1 MESGRKR
8 IVRELRKMI
17 DTLPTLG
24 ETEFTMRHYQES
36 AIQAASKWL
45 WEDGQPSGIIQLATG
60 LGKTPMAG
68 ELLRRAIQS
77 GRVQRALFLAHRDE
91 LITQACRCFERSG
104 LSPGREQG
112 QLRADSLFPA
122 QVVVSTVQ
130 TLSRRMEQWPKDEF
144 QIIVQDECHRGAGQ
158 SFQSIYD
165 YYSGAKLLGIT
176 ATIDRADK
184 KGLDRFTEV
193 IYRYTLM
200 DALRDPLGPFLS
212 PVQFYRIDLGA
223 DLRKVRT
230 IGKKGDFN
238 QGDLGKAIEP
248 YVEKFANSIADE
260 IGKRKTIVF
269 MPCVGSATAM
279 ASALNQL
286 GVKSEWVSGDR
297 KDKRHIITSYKE
309 NAWQCIV
316 NCDMLGEGFD
326 DPATEC
332 VVLKPTRSR
341 IAYAQMVGR
350 GTRLFPGKSFCT
362 VIDFNHTS
370 DMDLIGPG
378 SLAEL
383 DTEVADEVTKIV
395 KEDKGV
401 SLWDAVEK
409 AKDRVK
415 KKREELAVSIAKVKQ
430 TYRKVVVDPFQAA
443 SNLGVLST
451 SLSLSD
457 RATSKQVELLSK
469 WGVATP
475 ESLTKPQASRMIGA
489 MIERRKAGLCSLN
502 QLNTLVSLGVKP
514 YMARNMTFSEASAK
528 IDQLL
533 RNK

>member
-1 MESGRKR
+1 
-8 IVRELRKMI
+8 MI
-17 DTLPTLG
+17 DTLSTLG
-24 ETEFTMRHYQES
+24 ETEFTMRHYQDA
-36 AIQAASKWL
+36 AIDAAFKWL

-68 ELLRRAIQS
+68 EFIRRSIQA
-77 GRVQRALFLAHRDE
+77 GRVQRALFLAHRDK
-91 LITQACRCFERSG
+91 LITQACRCFEKSG
-104 LSPGREQG
+104 LSHGREQAG
-112 QLRADSLFPA
+112 MRADCLFPA
-122 QVVVSTVQ
+122 QVVVATVQ
-130 TLSRRMEQWPKDEF
+130 TLSRRLEQWPKDEF
-144 QIIVQDECHRGAGQ
+144 QLIITDEMHRSAGGTYQ
-158 SFQSIYD
+158 AIYD
-165 YYSGAKLLGIT
+165 RYSDAKLLGIT

-184 KGLDRFTEV
+184 KGLDRHTEV
-193 IYRYTLM
+193 IYRYSLM
-200 DALRDPLGPFLS
+200 DALADPLGPFLA
-212 PVQFYRIDLGA
+212 PVEFYRIDLGA

-238 QGDLGKAIEP
+238 QGDLGKAIQP

-260 IGKRKTIVF
+260 IGNRKTIVF

-286 GVKSEWVSGDR
+286 NVRSEWISGDR
-297 KDKRHIITSYKE
+297 KESKDLIESYE
-309 NAWQCIV
+309 QGGYQVIV

-350 GTRLFPGKSFCT
+350 GTRRHPGKSHCT

-378 SLAEL
+378 ALAEL
-383 DTEVADEVTKIV
+383 DPDVAKEVTEITK
-395 KEDKGV
+395 KEKGV

-415 KKREELAVSIAKVKQ
+415 KRREEIEVAIAKVKQ

-443 SNLGVLST
+443 KNLGVLST
-451 SLSLSD
+451 SLSLAD
-457 RATSKQVELLSK
+457 KATDKQVQLLRK

-475 ESLTKPQASRMIGA
+475 ESLTKPQASKMIGA
-489 MIERRKAGLCSLN
+489 MIDRRNAKLCSLN
-502 QLNTLVSLGVKP
+502 QLNALISLGVKP
-514 YMARNMTFSEASAK
+514 YLARNMTFTEASEK
-528 IDQLL
+528 LDQLL
-533 RNK
+533 RNR

>member
-1 MESGRKR
+1 
-8 IVRELRKMI
+8 MI

-24 ETEFTMRHYQES
+24 ETEFTMRHYQEA
-36 AIQAASKWL
+36 AIEAAMKWL

-68 ELLRRAIQS
+68 EFIRRSIQA

-104 LSPGREQG
+104 LSHGREQG
-112 QLRADSLFPA
+112 SFRADSLFPA

-144 QIIVQDECHRGAGQ
+144 QLIITDEMHRSAGGTYQ
-158 SFQSIYD
+158 ANYD
-165 YYSGAKLLGIT
+165 WYSDAKLLGVT

-184 KGLDRFTEV
+184 KGLDRHTEV
-193 IYRYTLM
+193 IYRYSLM
-200 DALRDPLGPFLS
+200 DALTDPLGPFLA
-212 PVQFYRIDLGA
+212 PVQFFRIDLGA

-260 IGKRKTIVF
+260 IGHRKTIVF

-286 GVKSEWVSGDR
+286 GIKSEWVSGDR
-297 KDKRHIITSYKE
+297 KDKRHIVTSYKE
-309 NAWQCIV
+309 DAWQCIV

-350 GTRLFPGKSFCT
+350 GTRRHPGKSFCT

-378 SLAEL
+378 SLAEF
-383 DTEVADEVTKIV
+383 DPDVAKEVTDIAK
-395 KEDKGV
+395 KEKGI

-409 AKDRVK
+409 AKDTVK
-415 KKREELAVSIAKVKQ
+415 KRREEIEVRIAKVKQ
-430 TYRKVVVDPFQAA
+430 TYRKVVVDPFVAA
-443 SNLGVLST
+443 QNLGVLST
-451 SLSLSD
+451 SLSLAD
-457 RATSKQVELLSK
+457 KATPKQVELLRK

-475 ESLTKPQASRMIGA
+475 ESLTKPQATKMIGA
-489 MIERRKAGLCSLN
+489 MIDRRNAKLCSLN
-502 QLNTLVSLGVKP
+502 QLNALISLGVKP
-514 YMARNMTFSEASAK
+514 YLARNMTFTEASEK
-528 IDQLL
+528 LDQLL
-533 RNK
+533 RNR

>member
-1 MESGRKR
+1 
-8 IVRELRKMI
+8 MI

-24 ETEFTMRHYQES
+24 DTEFTMRHYQES
-36 AIQAASKWL
+36 AIQAAMRWL

-68 ELLRRAIQS
+68 ELLRRSIQA

-91 LITQACRCFERSG
+91 LITQACGCFEKSG
-104 LSPGREQG
+104 LSHGREQG
-112 QLRADSLFPA
+112 SFRADSLFPA

-144 QIIVQDECHRGAGQ
+144 QLIITDEMHRSAGGTYQ
-158 SFQSIYD
+158 AIYD
-165 YYSGAKLLGIT
+165 WYSDAKLLGIT

-184 KGLDRFTEV
+184 KGLDRHTEV
-193 IYRYTLM
+193 IYRYSLM
-200 DALRDPLGPFLS
+200 DALTDPLGPFLA
-212 PVQFYRIDLGA
+212 PVQFFRIDLGA

-260 IGKRKTIVF
+260 IGNRKTIVF

-297 KDKRHIITSYKE
+297 KDKRHIVTSYKE
-309 NAWQCIV
+309 DAWQCIV

-350 GTRLFPGKSFCT
+350 GTRRHPGKSFCT

-383 DTEVADEVTKIV
+383 DPDVAKEVTDIV
-395 KEDKGV
+395 KKEKGI

-409 AKDRVK
+409 AKDTVK
-415 KKREELAVSIAKVKQ
+415 KRREEIEVRIAKVKQ
-430 TYRKVVVDPFQAA
+430 TYRKVVVDPFVAA
-443 SNLGVLST
+443 QNLGVLST
-451 SLSLSD
+451 SLSLAD
-457 RATSKQVELLSK
+457 KATPKQVDLLRK

-475 ESLTKPQASRMIGA
+475 ESLTKPQATKMIGA
-489 MIERRKAGLCSLN
+489 MIDRRNAKLCSLN
-502 QLNTLVSLGVKP
+502 QLNALISLGVKP
-514 YMARNMTFSEASAK
+514 YLARNMTFTEASEK
-528 IDQLL
+528 LDQLL
-533 RNK
+533 RNR